1 MTIQVTVLFFSV
13 LRDLAGTDQLSF
25 ELGGP
30 GDGPALSDLLTVL
43 YTAHPALE
51 RWDSRLL
58 LAVNAEFAT
67 RGTPLKDGDE
77 VALMP
82 PVQGG

>member
-1 MTIQVTVLFFSV
+1 MTVRITVLFFSV
-13 LRDLAGTDQLSF
+13 LRDLTGSDRVVL
-25 ELGGP
+25 ELTA
-30 GDGPALSDLLTVL
+30 GDGLLSLSDLLSTL
-43 YTAHPALE
+43 YTSYPGLE
-51 RWDSRLL
+51 SWDNRLL

-67 RGTPLKDGDE
+67 RAMSIQNGDE

>member
-1 MTIQVTVLFFSV
+1 MTITILFFSI
-13 LRDLAGTDQLSF
+13 LRDLVGAESLTVSF
-25 ELGGP
+25 DSEEVSLDEVLALLY
-30 GDGPALSDLLTVL
+30 GDYPALTI
-43 YTAHPALE
+43 
-51 RWDSRLL
+51 WDSRLL

-67 RGTPLKDGDE
+67 RMVRVRDGDE

>member
-13 LRDLAGTDQLSF
+13 LRDLAGTDQILF
-25 ELGGP
+25 ELASA
-30 GDGPALSDLLTVL
+30 DGVPALSDLLTAL
-43 YTAHPALE
+43 YAAHPALE
-51 RWDSRLL
+51 SWDSRLL

-67 RGTPLKDGDE
+67 RGTTLSDGDE

>member
-1 MTIQVTVLFFSV
+1 MQVTVLFFSV
-13 LRDLAGTDQLSF
+13 LRELVGADQLTV
-25 ELGGP
+25 ELAVAEGAP
-30 GDGPALSDLLTVL
+30 SLDFLLTTLYATYPALKS
-43 YTAHPALE
+43 
-51 RWDSRLL
+51 WDSRLL

-67 RGTPLKDGDE
+67 RETLLQAGDE

>member
-13 LRDLAGTDQLSF
+13 LRDLVGADQLSF
-25 ELGGP
+25 PLTATDEIPL
-30 GDGPALSDLLTVL
+30 LRDLLAAL
-43 YTAHPALE
+43 YVAHPALE
-51 RWDSRLL
+51 SWDSRLL
-58 LAVNAEFAT
+58 LAVNAEFAL
-67 RGTPLKDGDE
+67 RSAPLSEGDE